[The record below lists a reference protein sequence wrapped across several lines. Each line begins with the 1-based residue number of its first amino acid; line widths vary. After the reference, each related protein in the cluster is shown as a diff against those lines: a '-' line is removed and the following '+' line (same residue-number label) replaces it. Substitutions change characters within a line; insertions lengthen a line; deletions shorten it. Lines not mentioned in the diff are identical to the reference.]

1 MMMIF
6 VSINKKETLIR
17 VSFLFY
23 RAALQPTP

>member
-6 VSINKKETLIR
+6 VSINKKETLR